1 MDPPPPSP
9 GLFGGGP
16 RPDRGDARRVRDLV
30 RAAFG
35 LGDDAVVTV
44 TELRCHDDGC
54 PPVETVI
61 AIFGP
66 ADGERSE
73 HRLHLAV
80 AEIAPAHVW
89 QLAAG
94 EHGCCR

>member
-1 MDPPPPSP
+1 MDPSPPRP
-9 GLFGGGP
+9 GLFGAGP
-16 RPDRGDARRVRDLV
+16 RPDRVDARRVRDLV

-66 ADGERSE
+66 
-73 HRLHLAV
+73 
-80 AEIAPAHVW
+80 
-89 QLAAG
+89 
-94 EHGCCR
+94 